1 MTGKRKTFW
10 IAVLLYLLTA
20 SGVALNLA
28 NTFANWSEE
37 VETHSLLDAILWN
50 LSPLV
55 FVVPGALIF
64 SHQPRNVI
72 GWLLMVPGLLM
83 ASPVDRYLGNI
94 TSPTEPYSV
103 IFLFLVWLN
112 NWGWVLLIFPL
123 LFIPLLFPTG
133 RPLSPRWRWVVWMG
147 VGMLAFFTFLATFAQ
162 EWGPMDG
169 NASTIR
175 NPIGFISQE
184 WFYTYFNVPWS
195 VALAA
200 LSVMSVTS
208 LFVRYKRAGPIER
221 EQIKWLLYACAIFL
235 LWYLP
240 GIWISDLQN
249 DVNVI
254 WSLLFVP
261 AILTIPLSIA
271 IAILRYHLYDID
283 VLIRRTLVYGALT
296 ATLAL
301 IYFGGVVLLQ
311 SILSAITG
319 ESRSEIVTVV
329 TTLAIAALFSPLRKR
344 IQHDI
349 DRRFYR
355 RKYNAEQALAAFAL
369 HTRNETDLDQLT
381 GQLVAV
387 VQAAMQPQNISVWLN
402 EAAKG
407 RVTDK

>member
-355 RKYNAEQALAAFAL
+355 RKYNAEQAVATFAALA
-369 HTRNETDLDQLT
+369 RQETDLDELT
-381 GQLVAV
+381 RQLVAL
-387 VQAAMQPQNISVWLN
+387 VQTNIQPQHTSVWLR
-402 EAAKG
+402 KG
-407 RVTDK
+407 DPQRGAYS